1 MSCHRDVTMSH
12 VDARNP
18 SYEMV
23 ELKSKVNILDPSAC
37 IKNQGIKRTDMNHEQ
52 ISFLKK

>member
-1 MSCHRDVTMSH
+1 MNSSRVSSRVVLWCLVVMKRWMSCHRDVTMSH

-23 ELKSKVNILDPSAC
+23 ELKSKVNILDPSA
-37 IKNQGIKRTDMNHEQ
+37 
-52 ISFLKK
+52 